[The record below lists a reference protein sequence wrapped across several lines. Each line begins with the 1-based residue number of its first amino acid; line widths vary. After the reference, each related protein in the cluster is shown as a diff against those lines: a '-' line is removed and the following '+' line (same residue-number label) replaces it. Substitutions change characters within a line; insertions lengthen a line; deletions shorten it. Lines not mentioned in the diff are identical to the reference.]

1 MRKNCFVLV
10 LLTCA
15 IIAAHAQ
22 KDTCRV
28 GVYVNNIYDFKVDD
42 KSYMADFW
50 MWVNYTDDS
59 LQFENTIEV
68 ANGKSADFSHYSLEK
83 KGEWNW
89 VAQKCRAQLI
99 HEWDVTKFP
108 FDKQVL
114 EIVIEDAR
122 YDTSALIYTADTA
135 NSKINR
141 AFNSTEWTVE
151 RFSLKETIKTYQTT
165 YGNPVLSGKSS
176 YPAVVAKVTIKR
188 NNSWVK
194 LVKMLTGVYVAFL
207 ISLMV
212 FFISSEN
219 QDSRFGLCVGGI
231 FAAIGNKYIV
241 ESIVPSSTSNTLMDN
256 VHTMTFIFILII
268 IVITTITLK
277 LFESGDE
284 TKKHLS
290 VKIDKSAFYSLAVL
304 YFLINCFL
312 IYKSV
317 T

>member
-1 MRKNCFVLV
+1 MGKNCFVLV

-50 MWVNYTDDS
+50 MWVNYTNDS

-68 ANGKSADFSHYSLEK
+68 TNGKSADFSHYSLEK

-122 YDTSALIYTADTA
+122 YDT
-135 NSKINR
+135 
-141 AFNSTEWTVE
+141 
-151 RFSLKETIKTYQTT
+151 
-165 YGNPVLSGKSS
+165 
-176 YPAVVAKVTIKR
+176 
-188 NNSWVK
+188 
-194 LVKMLTGVYVAFL
+194 
-207 ISLMV
+207 
-212 FFISSEN
+212 
-219 QDSRFGLCVGGI
+219 
-231 FAAIGNKYIV
+231 
-241 ESIVPSSTSNTLMDN
+241 
-256 VHTMTFIFILII
+256 
-268 IVITTITLK
+268 
-277 LFESGDE
+277 
-284 TKKHLS
+284 
-290 VKIDKSAFYSLAVL
+290 
-304 YFLINCFL
+304 
-312 IYKSV
+312 
-317 T
+317 